1 MSTLEPFLPEDGPE
15 DTTPVLDTPIDYR
28 PDLSALGMMEVEK
41 GVVED
46 TYENRAALRKAMLN
60 WDPVYDQSGAP
71 TGLIAARSQ
80 EATKERRL
88 MSLAEKKPLLLDPG
102 NNNSDFL
109 TGLDLL
115 LEDEAVKICPPWVI
129 GATRVWQAEQETGP
143 KSAKRAPAAMPHR
156 CTKIKSDG
164 IRCML
169 WSSGRL
175 KDDGLCRVHL
185 KTIRRPGAD
194 VERARTKIMQSASY
208 AVDKLEELMESAVSE
223 PVQLK
228 AATEILDRAGV
239 RGGTELDIGV
249 DISGERPAHVIV
261 AERLQRLASGAASAA
276 SHLVQ
281 EDVKIID
288 AEVTD
293 VYDIT
298 TAAKE
303 EDGPDPDA
311 GK

>member
-1 MSTLEPFLPEDGPE
+1 MSTIEPFLPEDGPE

-28 PDLSALGMMEVEK
+28 PDLSALGMLEVEK

-143 KSAKRAPAAMPHR
+143 KSSKRAPAAMPHR
-156 CTKIKSDG
+156 CSKIKSDG

-194 VERARTKIMQSASY
+194 VERARIKIMQSASY
-208 AVDKLEELMESAVSE
+208 AVDKLEELMENAVSE

-228 AATEILDRAGV
+228 AATELLDRAGV
-239 RGGTELDIGV
+239 RGGTELDIGL
-249 DISGERPAHVIV
+249 DISGERPAHIIV
-261 AERLQRLASGAASAA
+261 AERLQRLAQGAAHTA
-276 SHLVQ
+276 SNLAN
-281 EDVKIID
+281 DGVKIID

-303 EDGPDPDA
+303 EDGPDPDDR
-311 GK
+311 K